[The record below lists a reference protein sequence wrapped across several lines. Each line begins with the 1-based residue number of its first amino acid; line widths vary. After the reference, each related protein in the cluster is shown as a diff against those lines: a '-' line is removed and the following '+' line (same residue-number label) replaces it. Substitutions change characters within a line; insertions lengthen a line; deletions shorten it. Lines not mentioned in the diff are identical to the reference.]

1 MAFLICLTTI
11 IKISLHNF
19 LTCCKV
25 YLHTVKILIYLSG
38 SVHYKI
44 VIIQTFFNTI
54 SKTVRNFIAEEN
66 FIGLIKKTKNR
77 QKNSIYAESYKRSSS
92 GAVKWKKFDKISVS
106 QLCQQAE
113 ITRTTFYSH
122 YNNISEVLDSLLD
135 DALEIASEHTSADA
149 PLPVCQRLTELPEY
163 RVLFLDETLSG
174 YIIQKIYHYE
184 KPFLIPK
191 LIQNASLSEKE
202 AELLFCFLLNGSF
215 AVNKNIG
222 WERNELWNT
231 FQSILI
237 KFIHGG
243 LDRLSGK

>member
-1 MAFLICLTTI
+1 MDSLKKQKTDRRTLYTRKV
-11 IKISLHNF
+11 IKEALLELLN
-19 LTCCKV
+19 
-25 YLHTVKILIYLSG
+25 
-38 SVHYKI
+38 
-44 VIIQTFFNTI
+44 
-54 SKTVRNFIAEEN
+54 E
-66 FIGLIKKTKNR
+66 
-77 QKNSIYAESYKRSSS
+77 
-92 GAVKWKKFDKISVS
+92 KKFDKISVS

>member
-1 MAFLICLTTI
+1 MNTLKKRKTDRRTLYTRKV
-11 IKISLHNF
+11 IKEALLELLN
-19 LTCCKV
+19 
-25 YLHTVKILIYLSG
+25 
-38 SVHYKI
+38 
-44 VIIQTFFNTI
+44 
-54 SKTVRNFIAEEN
+54 E
-66 FIGLIKKTKNR
+66 
-77 QKNSIYAESYKRSSS
+77 
-92 GAVKWKKFDKISVS
+92 KKFDKISVS

-135 DALEIASEHTSADA
+135 DALEIAFEHTSADA

-163 RVLFLDETLSG
+163 RVLFLDETLSE

-184 KPFLIPK
+184 KPFIIPE
-191 LIQNASLSEKE
+191 LMQNSSLSEKE